1 MMTPQ
6 IAAPLNIEGL
16 DNAGSFTGYAAVFGS
31 VDSQNDLLKP
41 GAFSRSLAAHREADT
56 MPALLWMHD
65 ASKPIGVWQS
75 VQEDEKGLKV
85 SGKLTLGVGQ
95 ADEAYT
101 LLKEKAVTGLS
112 IGYRVRES
120 HHDPETGARVLTDV
134 DLKEISLV
142 AMPAHTKARVEQV
155 KALSHTAKSS
165 YRSDIS
171 VHAVK
176 GFIEARH
183 KALEDIIR

>member
-1 MMTPQ
+1 MNTPQ
-6 IAAPLNIEGL
+6 ISAPLNVEAL
-16 DNAGSFTGYAAVFGS
+16 DDAGSFTGYAAIFGS
-31 VDSQNDLLKP
+31 VDSQNDLLQS
-41 GAFSRSLAAHREADT
+41 GAFSRSLMAHRQAGT

-65 ASKPIGVWQS
+65 ASKPIGVWRS
-75 VQEDEKGLKV
+75 LLEDEKGLKV

-112 IGYRVRES
+112 IGYRARES
-120 HHDPETGARVLTDV
+120 HHDPETGARILTDV

-155 KALSHTAKSS
+155 KAISHTAQPLH
-165 YRSDIS
+165 RPDIS
-171 VHAVK
+171 VHVVK
-176 GFIEARH
+176 TFIDARH
-183 KALEDIIR
+183 KALEEIIR